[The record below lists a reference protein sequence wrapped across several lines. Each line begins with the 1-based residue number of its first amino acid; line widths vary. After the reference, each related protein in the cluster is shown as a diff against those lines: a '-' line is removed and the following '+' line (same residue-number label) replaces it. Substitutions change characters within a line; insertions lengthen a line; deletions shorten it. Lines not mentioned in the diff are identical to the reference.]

1 MVSLKFHC
9 ISLHQFSLL
18 TNKLLH
24 LTFAKKLLLLSA
36 VTAQCLPSVLTQIQ
50 ANSTGQGMGF
60 VFRILM
66 SMTW

>member
-1 MVSLKFHC
+1 MVFLKFHC
-9 ISLHQFSLL
+9 ISLHQFPLL
-18 TNKLLH
+18 ENKLLH

-36 VTAQCLPSVLTQIQ
+36 VTTHCLLSVLIQIQ
-50 ANSTGQGMGF
+50 AGSTGQGMGF